1 MKILLSFF
9 LLFILFAC
17 SPHSNSILNNYS
29 SSDLERIFESEKI
42 NGCFTIYDLKNDAR
56 LSFNEERL
64 DSTFLPA
71 STFKILNSMIALE
84 TGVIKDEKEIIKWD
98 SINRSYDEWNKDQ
111 NLESGLKYS
120 TVWAYQELARRIGEK
135 RMKYWVEASNY
146 GNKNI
151 NGGIDVFWLK
161 GDIRISPNQ
170 QIDFL
175 QKLYFNQLPF
185 SQKNQEI
192 VKKIM
197 IIEQT
202 PDYTIRAKTGWAAR
216 INNQIG
222 WYVGYL
228 EKGENVYFFAI
239 NIDIKNSDDA
249 PKRKIIVSKILDH
262 LQLTKQEKS

>member
-1 MKILLSFF
+1 MKTLLSLF

-17 SPHSNSILNNYS
+17 SPQSNSILNNYS
-29 SSDLERIFESEKI
+29 SSDLEGIFKSEKI
-42 NGCFTIYDLKNDAR
+42 NGCFAIYDLKNDAK
-56 LSFNEERL
+56 LSFNSERL
-64 DSTFLPA
+64 DSAFLPA
-71 STFKILNSMIALE
+71 STFKIINSMIALE
-84 TGVIKDEKEIIKWD
+84 TGVIQDEKEIIKWD
-98 SINRSYDEWNKDQ
+98 SIDRRYNEWNRDQ

-120 TVWAYQELARRIGEK
+120 AVWFYQELARRIGEE
-135 RMKYWVEASNY
+135 RMKHWVEASDY

-151 NGGIDVFWLK
+151 NGGIDVFWLS

-185 SQKNQEI
+185 LQKNQEI

-197 IIEQT
+197 IVEQT

-216 INNQIG
+216 INKQIG
-222 WYVGYL
+222 WYVGYI

-262 LQLTKQEKS
+262 LQLTK